1 MVKYNFNLLEKYCYE
16 NNIHLINNYSN
27 IKINRDTKI
36 EGKCKNCVNT
46 FNISFRVLLNNRP
59 YCNSCCLFFS
69 RQKCKLTCLEKYG
82 LTTNLL
88 FTETIEKKNN
98 IFEKKKS
105 EIREKYSKTIKQKYN
120 CENISQNNEI
130 KQKILQTNKSK
141 PKLEKDNIVKK
152 RKKTILQKYG
162 NENIFLVPE
171 IIYKKKQTCIKKYGT
186 ENHMHNCEIAEKQ
199 SKNSYNNKIYVFPS
213 SNEVIYQG
221 YENFALD
228 EIIKNTSEDDIFVSR
243 KSVPIIYY
251 NDEKNINHRHY
262 VDIYIKSQNKCI
274 EVKSLWTYNKNK
286 TKVLQKQDAGK
297 KLGYSYEIWIYDK
310 YGNKINTIL

>member
-1 MVKYNFNLLEKYCYE
+1 MVKYNFNLLEKYCNE
-16 NNIHLINNYSN
+16 NNIHLINSYYNV
-27 IKINRDTKI
+27 KINRDTKI
-36 EGKCKNCVNT
+36 EGKCKNCINN
-46 FNISFRVLLNNRP
+46 FNVSFRVLLNNRP

-88 FTETIEKKNN
+88 FTETIEKKNYN
-98 IFEKKKS
+98 LEKNKS
-105 EIREKYSKTIKQKYN
+105 EIREKYKKTINQKYN

-141 PKLEKDNIVKK
+141 SKVEKDNIVKK
-152 RKKTILQKYG
+152 RKKTLLQKYG

-199 SKNSYNNKIYVFPS
+199 SKNSYNNKTYVFPS
-213 SNEVIYQG
+213 SNKITYQG

-228 EIIKNTSEDDIFVSR
+228 EIIKNTSEEDIFVSR

-251 NDEKNINHRHY
+251 NDEKNDTHRHY
-262 VDIYIKSQNKCI
+262 VDIYIKSLNKCI

-286 TKVLQKQDAGK
+286 TKKLFIIK
-297 KLGYSYEIWIYDK
+297 K
-310 YGNKINTIL
+310 